1 MKKLFFLLTLCLL
14 LTAALCACD
23 FVETPTSTPAPT
35 EPPHVCA
42 PGEEWVMDLNKHWHE
57 CQCGQRFDEARHAM
71 DGQVCDVC
79 LAKIADKEEL
89 GLLYLWL
96 RDQQS
101 NPIRTQCYDS
111 RGIWLRT
118 YTHEY
123 TYGEDDQILAQ
134 KSYADQVIYSDRTW
148 DEKGN
153 LLLDKK
159 FDAEGNLTEVYRYER
174 TFDDNG
180 VLISLQ
186 TFCNDRLTE
195 SYSLDLAAMTAE
207 EKHYSENGNVTASHY
222 TYNQNGKLTQ
232 ELRYKNDV
240 LTHKLEYAVPYNNG
254 NPWLQREYIYDPAGN
269 YTLRVYVG
277 VDILRGIEHRDAQ
290 GNPVNY
296 ADHFDPAACAALM
309 GSWSGEMLL
318 DSQMLDSK
326 LPSFQLTAHFHLTFD
341 ENGVMTVIY
350 TLEKEQ
356 LRQAIIDA
364 TMQMLRQQLGPER
377 SQAELDEMIRSQ
389 YYKPM
394 QKYVETA
401 VDEMDL
407 DKMTYIK
414 MRYFYFV
421 ENGQLYSANSWDS
434 IPDASPFTLSGDKLT
449 FADPDSTL
457 SLTLNRGGEA
467 PQAPVQMP
475 EVHYQYDAAIC
486 APLFGTW
493 EGTVTETSDLNEN
506 ISIDIAL
513 RLTFREDG
521 TVLVQ
526 RIVDPQAYYD
536 FLVAHQMENIYFE
549 YQRDPSYSYTREQT
563 DKYFA
568 NLGTSVEGYARSRL
582 KLLFESQPAD
592 HYRQYYIDSEGYLI
606 IGSTS
611 CRISLT
617 ETTLTFLRYISSTE
631 DEAFPFTK
639 IA

>member
-207 EKHYSENGNVTASHY
+207 EKHYSENGNVTASHF
-222 TYNQNGKLTQ
+222 TYDKNGKLTQ
-232 ELRYKNDV
+232 ELRYNNDV
-240 LTHKLEYAVPYNNG
+240 LAQKLEYAPDYAG
-254 NPWLQREYIYDPAGN
+254 NQPWVQREYTYDSEGN
-269 YTLRVYVG
+269 YTLRVFG
-277 VDILRGIEHRDAQ
+277 NRDRFLLGIEHRDAQ

-296 ADHFDPAACAALM
+296 ADHFDPAACAALL

-326 LPSFQLTAHFHLTFD
+326 LPNFQLTARFHLTFD

-350 TLEKEQ
+350 TMEKAD

-364 TMQMLRQQLGPER
+364 TIQLLRQQLGPER

-407 DKMTYIK
+407 DKMCYIK
-414 MRYFYFV
+414 IRYCYFV
-421 ENGQLYSANSWDS
+421 ENGWLYTADDWQS
-434 IPDASPFTLSGDKLT
+434 IPDGSPFTLSGDQLT
-449 FADPDSTL
+449 FTDSEYGL
-457 SLTLNRGGEA
+457 SITLNRGGDA
-467 PQAPVQMP
+467 PQAPTKMP
-475 EVHYQYDAAIC
+475 EADKQYDAAIC

-493 EGTVTETSDLNEN
+493 EGTITETSRLNEN
-506 ISIDIAL
+506 LSIDITL

-536 FLVAHQMENIYFE
+536 YLVATQIERIYLQWKQDMNF
-549 YQRDPSYSYTREQT
+549 TREQT
-563 DKYFA
+563 DAFFA
-568 NLGTSVEGYARSRL
+568 EMGISIEGAAKAQLGT
-582 KLLFESQPAD
+582 LFQAQPQD
-592 HYRQYYIDSEGYLI
+592 HYREYYIDEDNYLAI
-606 IGSTS
+606 DHIS
-611 CRISLT
+611 CPISLT
-617 ETTLTFLRYISSTE
+617 ETALTFLGYISATE
-631 DEAFPFTK
+631 NEEFPFTK